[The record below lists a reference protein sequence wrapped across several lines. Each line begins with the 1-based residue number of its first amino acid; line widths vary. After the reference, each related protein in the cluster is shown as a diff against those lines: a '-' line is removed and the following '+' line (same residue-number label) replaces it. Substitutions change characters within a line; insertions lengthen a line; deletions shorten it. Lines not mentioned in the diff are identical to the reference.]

1 MNDYDTERESFAGK
15 YLRSVDLKSQEI
27 GGKVKLRWI
36 FQMLCAKI
44 RSGLNWFRSRP
55 DKCFSHPG
63 LEEDMARFSHRKGR

>member
-1 MNDYDTERESFAGK
+1 MGRESFAGK
-15 YLRSVDLKSQEI
+15 HLRSVDLKSQEG

-55 DKCFSHPG
+55 DKCFVLPG
-63 LEEDMARFSHRKGR
+63 LEEDMTRFSHKKER